1 MNKKEKEMR
10 EKILS
15 EIRDFNTLMGY
26 VAVEVSQTSL
36 NGRYGQDA
44 SIGMRNALEVWNNDS
59 AKRKSLRKQFDEIGS
74 ELEEFK
80 KLFLL
85 KENKKVKEIK
95 MSKKDKKSL
104 ERYKK
109 DVEEKLPEYMKE
121 EEERGIKTAKIARK
135 TLLSKTKNKN

>member
-95 MSKKDKKSL
+95 MSKKDKK
-104 ERYKK
+104 
-109 DVEEKLPEYMKE
+109 
-121 EEERGIKTAKIARK
+121 
-135 TLLSKTKNKN
+135 